1 MRMLK
6 YRKLLA
12 ALLLAAIF
20 LTACASSAAR
30 AIKKVELGQKY
41 LTELNYTEAVASFT
55 EAISLDPDNIQAYIG
70 RAEAYMALGEY
81 DKALDDY
88 QFVSSKTEKL
98 PYTRALSY
106 IGQAEVYEK
115 TDEPEKAISDYE
127 LAKALLSASD
137 AGKEEEVSEEDVG
150 VKLVQVLY
158 AHAALCESIKSY
170 DKTLDDYDELLE
182 LGEKVETKRNKL
194 LSQLGDS
201 IDEENSLPGT
211 EGPETGETAQEPDT
225 EELADENAAEEEP
238 APEQEASS
246 ASESQKPADET
257 KKEEPASSSE
267 QPADTEAA
275 ASSQEEEQPKEQKK
289 QSYTA
294 KSVDPWA
301 NDVQSGTTTNTETVS
316 YQIGGNT
323 INVSRTYVDVYANYE
338 EPGITHTWKVT
349 EKDTYTLSQPIQ
361 GLERQG
367 EWVVIWDVPAGTV
380 ISHSYTY
387 SSIWD
392 TDEHASEFGWTDFG
406 WLETQ
411 RILTSDEVYEW
422 GYGANYNCTY
432 SGGETLTVEKG
443 KLYELVD
450 ADEGGYFT
458 TNGGFVFRGV

>member
-1 MRMLK
+1 MRTWK
-6 YRKLLA
+6 CRSLLA
-12 ALLLAAIF
+12 GLLLAVLL

-81 DKALDDY
+81 DKALEDY

-170 DKTLDDYDELLE
+170 DKTLDDYDELLK
-182 LGEKVETKRNKL
+182 LGEKVEKKRDEL

-211 EGPETGETAQEPDT
+211 EEPETGETVPESDT
-225 EELADENAAEEEP
+225 EEPAAESAAEKPTEETD
-238 APEQEASS
+238 PEQEASS
-246 ASESQKPADET
+246 ESQKPEEET

-267 QPADTEAA
+267 QPTDTEEA

-294 KSVDPWA
+294 KRVDPWA
-301 NDVQSGTTTNTETVS
+301 NDVQSGTTTDTETVS

-323 INVSRTYVDVYANYE
+323 INVNRTYVDVYANYA
-338 EPGITHTWKVT
+338 EPGITHTWKTT

-367 EWVVIWDVPAGTV
+367 EWVAIWDVPAGTV

-387 SSIWD
+387 AFVDDEGSS
-392 TDEHASEFGWTDFG
+392 SEFGWTGFG

-450 ADEGGYFT
+450 GDEGGCFT